1 MDQEQYDKNLVKL
14 RKASEKN
21 NLTYNEDKFTFS
33 TTKLKI
39 LGVAIENG
47 EISPDPDHLK
57 PLKELPLS
65 HDGKSLK
72 LALAL
77 FFHYAQ

>member
-1 MDQEQYDKNLVKL
+1 MKF

-47 EISPDPDHLK
+47 EICPDPDHLK
-57 PLKELPLS
+57 PLKELPPS

-72 LALAL
+72 RVLGL